1 MSALANCSHCTFFA
15 KVTREKCFCWQ
26 ALRNGRT
33 LCIISSCFFKQ
44 CENSVKIF
52 HRRVFSPTS
61 CSQSA
66 LQHGTVGDVPRRIVQ
81 LQVEL
86 SRYLPGSSLLAASL
100 LGSQFG
106 LCLPASRWN
115 FTNLEGSISFNEN
128 GNCAAT
134 WQEVACLSLW
144 VQQTLSTVWAV
155 PASDKIST
163 PWHPVRK
170 LGRK

>member
-1 MSALANCSHCTFFA
+1 MGRKRFKCPPWLIVHIVHFLQKSPGRNVFA
-15 KVTREKCFCWQ
+15 GKHLETEEHYV
-26 ALRNGRT
+26 
-33 LCIISSCFFKQ
+33 SSRRASS
-44 CENSVKIF
+44 NNVKTVWKFSTAVCF
-52 HRRVFSPTS
+52 HRRVVHRVLYSTEQLGTS
-61 CSQSA
+61 RGA
-66 LQHGTVGDVPRRIVQ
+66 IVQ

-128 GNCAAT
+128 GNCTAT

-144 VQQTLSTVWAV
+144 VQQTLSTVWALL
-155 PASDKIST
+155 AFLD
-163 PWHPVRK
+163 R
-170 LGRK
+170 